1 VRTRPR
7 PGEPAGRG
15 VRDPVG
21 ARPLQLLAP
30 IAAQP
35 QRRARHAASRS
46 HTEWPTTT
54 VSVMSTSSR
63 SAAAR
68 NRSGSGLAWPPG
80 PAQPPARRRVG
91 TWSTSRVGHAA
102 SGSPL
107 VAPPTAPAGCSGA
120 AAAGGRRAAAAPSR
134 RGAHRPRHGLAGAG
148 RPRATSTGCRS
159 RAATR
164 PRQTTAISRCAGGSA
179 TPTARSRRPP
189 TLPARPALDKAGRL
203 IDAGGIRHGLRGRA
217 ACLYPPLGRHGWPA
231 TARGARQGRP
241 QAGPEDRPAPVT
253 RSSRTL
259 WQPRQRPV
267 RGRGRARRRRR
278 RRGRSSTDH
287 CQRGPQHPPPWAR
300 R

>member
-7 PGEPAGRG
+7 PDEPAGRPG
-15 VRDPVG
+15 RH
-21 ARPLQLLAP
+21 RPGRRPPAP
-30 IAAQP
+30 APRAHSRPKAAQP

-54 VSVMSTSSR
+54 ASVMSTSSR

-80 PAQPPARRRVG
+80 PALPPARQRAG
-91 TWSTSRVGHAA
+91 TWSTSRVGYAT

-120 AAAGGRRAAAAPSR
+120 AAAGGRRAVAAPSR

-148 RPRATSTGCRS
+148 RPGRRRPAAGLVQQRAHD
-159 RAATR
+159 R
-164 PRQTTAISRCAGGSA
+164 PPLYPDAPVDPPHRQLHPAG
-179 TPTARSRRPP
+179 RPP
-189 TLPARPALDKAGRL
+189 TPPARPALDKAGRL

-241 QAGPEDRPAPVT
+241 QAGPEDPA
-253 RSSRTL
+253 
-259 WQPRQRPV
+259 QRP
-267 RGRGRARRRRR
+267 
-278 RRGRSSTDH
+278 
-287 CQRGPQHPPPWAR
+287 
-300 R
+300 